1 MYSSYGGDMNKLTKI
16 FTAVVF
22 AGCTATAG
30 ASPLFMNP
38 GDNDSGVPFGD
49 ADGFTY
55 TFDMFT
61 FNNITPTSAYLDLEG
76 DGIQNGTL
84 VFDSA
89 EGEVGFLNPDT
100 GSSEFFT
107 DSWNLT
113 FDYELWGYASVI
125 DNGVA
130 NGEFDDGDALVAN
143 FVGGYFNMYFDD
155 DVSTDGDSVPA
166 LSLSL
171 TGSTF
176 NDGGGINLTLFAEI
190 ESVLSDLFFMDPSF
204 NGDSDLAEIV
214 ANNDPSQYG
223 ALITAEIT
231 NAEQAPADNGYSP
244 TDFNDDVLT
253 SLGIDLD
260 DFDNEVFLTRTTT
273 LPSGNLEIE
282 VSAPATI
289 AVMGLGL
296 IGLGGFRRFRSSH

>member
-1 MYSSYGGDMNKLTKI
+1 MNKLTKI

-55 TFDMFT
+55 TFDSFT
-61 FNNITPTSAYLDLEG
+61 FNNLNPTSAYLDLEG

-89 EGEVGFLNPDT
+89 QGQVGFLNPRT
-100 GSSEFFT
+100 GSDEFLVNA
-107 DSWNLT
+107 WNLT
-113 FDYELWGYASVI
+113 FDYKLWGYAGVI
-125 DNGVA
+125 DNGPV
-130 NGEFDDGDALVAN
+130 NGQFDDGDTLVAD

-155 DVSTDGDSVPA
+155 DVTTPNDSVPA

-171 TGSTF
+171 SGSTF
-176 NDGGGINLTLFAEI
+176 NDQGGINLTLFAEI
-190 ESVLSDLFFMDPSF
+190 ESVLANLFFMDPAI
-204 NGDSDLAEIV
+204 NGESDLAEIV

-231 NAEQAPADNGYSP
+231 NANQAPTDTGY
-244 TDFNDDVLT
+244 TVTTFETNVLN
-253 SLGIDLD
+253 SLGINLD
-260 DFDNEVFLTRTTT
+260 DFDSEVWLTRTTT
-273 LPSGNLEIE
+273 LPSANLEIQ

-296 IGLGGFRRFRSSH
+296 IGLGGFRRFRKS

>member
-1 MYSSYGGDMNKLTKI
+1 M
-16 FTAVVF
+16 
-22 AGCTATAG
+22 
-30 ASPLFMNP
+30 P
-38 GDNDSGVPFGD
+38 
-49 ADGFTY
+49 DGFTY

-190 ESVLSDLFFMDPSF
+190 ESVLADLFFMDPSF

-231 NAEQAPADNGYSP
+231 NAEQAPADNGYTPS
-244 TDFNDDVLT
+244 DFNNEVLT